1 MTHPLVAFELD
12 EEADERAVKRAY
24 AKRLKVTRPDEDPV
38 GFQAL
43 HQAYQQ
49 ALDFIRWRDHQHQP
63 MDAVPNE
70 TSPLPLENIGTNPEA
85 QRMPHPGTGPLSDR
99 GDGPLADT
107 APAEELS
114 LPPADDVVQGQEFV
128 FSLSDFVDP
137 LVQESQQRDPNRFRH
152 WLRERMADWP
162 LTSKP
167 VLARAIAE
175 HLLEHQVPLKP
186 DRFDILVEELGLN
199 DVRSGLV
206 DPMRLADYRED
217 LVLDAQFVPPVRRTG
232 WWRSSLIELVCL
244 AVFCLGGLALIAYS
258 VAKTPVPKPT
268 PWYVSSLPSD
278 GPISASLLPG
288 ADPEARSLIEQ
299 ASKASDANVITILDE
314 VIERLSERSEL
325 ANERLLALALYNKG
339 HNLQHTDRS
348 AAYAAYGQLQRRFGA
363 KKDVDIG
370 VMVAASYVN
379 MGHEDFET
387 NRLDTALEPLNA
399 VIELYRSINEGPI
412 GRQVLEAMVLQ
423 AETLIAQRKPEDA
436 RRKLDEIDARVRLSS
451 DPAYPGFKDTT
462 NTLRSELPPPQTP
475 QT

>member
-12 EEADERAVKRAY
+12 EGADERAVKRAY
-24 AKRLKVTRPDEDPV
+24 AKRLKATRPDEDPV

-49 ALDFIRWRDHQHQP
+49 ALDFIRWRDHRHQP
-63 MDAVPNE
+63 MDTVANE
-70 TSPLPLENIGTNPEA
+70 TSTLPLENIGSDPET
-85 QRMPHPGTGPLSDR
+85 QRMPHPGAGPA
-99 GDGPLADT
+99 ADT
-107 APAEELS
+107 APVEELS
-114 LPPADDVVQGQEFV
+114 LLPADDVVLGREFI

-137 LVQESQQRDPNRFRH
+137 LLQESQHLDPNRFRQ

-175 HLLEHQVPLKP
+175 HMFEHQVPLKP
-186 DRFDILVEELGLN
+186 DRFDILVDELGLN

-206 DPMRLADYRED
+206 DPMQLAYYREG
-217 LVLDAQFVPPVRRTG
+217 LVFDSQSVPPVRRTG
-232 WWRSSLIELVCL
+232 WWRSSLIELVCT

-258 VAKTPVPKPT
+258 VAMTPAPKPT

-278 GPISASLLPG
+278 GPISTRLLPG
-288 ADPEARSLIEQ
+288 ADPEARRLIEQ
-299 ASKASDANVITILDE
+299 ASSASDVQVVTILDQ
-314 VIERLSERSEL
+314 VIERLSESPEL

-339 HNLQHTDRS
+339 HKLQHTDRS
-348 AAYAAYGQLQRRFGA
+348 ASYAAYGQLQRRFGT

-387 NRLDTALEPLNA
+387 NRLETALEPLNA

-412 GRQVLEAMVLQ
+412 GRQVLAAMVLQ
-423 AETLIAQRKPEDA
+423 AETLILQRKPEDA
-436 RRKLDEIDARVRLSS
+436 RRKLDEIDARVGLSS
-451 DPAYPGFKDTT
+451 DPAYPGFKSTT
-462 NTLRSELPPPQTP
+462 NTLRAKLPPPQT
-475 QT
+475 